1 MIGIYYGNVW
11 DSRSLPF
18 ISSTLRMYNGTAYPV
33 GKIFPGGI
41 LDKSL
46 LEKYGIPHLTGPF
59 AWGLLMANAAVCGV
73 SRIVY
78 LN

>member
-1 MIGIYYGNVW
+1 M
-11 DSRSLPF
+11 D
-18 ISSTLRMYNGTAYPV
+18 NGTAYPV